1 MDDLI
6 KVGGGVTG
14 TALSA
19 AATAAQTDPVYQI
32 ISLVTTIVGLLVT
45 IATTIVIP
53 AIRWYLS
60 ARRDGKITPD
70 ELHDLSDDLADS
82 LHRTAPPDSRDHH
95 PRR

>member
-60 ARRDGKITPD
+60 ARRDGHITED
-70 ELHDLSDDLADS
+70 ELQDLADD

>member
-6 KVGGGVTG
+6 KLGGGVTG

-19 AATAAQTDPVYQI
+19 AAAATQTDPVYQI
-32 ISLVTTIVGLLVT
+32 ISLITAIVGLLVT

-53 AIRWYLS
+53 VIRWYLR
-60 ARRDGKITPD
+60 ARRDSHITED
-70 ELHDLSDDLADS
+70 ELQDLADA